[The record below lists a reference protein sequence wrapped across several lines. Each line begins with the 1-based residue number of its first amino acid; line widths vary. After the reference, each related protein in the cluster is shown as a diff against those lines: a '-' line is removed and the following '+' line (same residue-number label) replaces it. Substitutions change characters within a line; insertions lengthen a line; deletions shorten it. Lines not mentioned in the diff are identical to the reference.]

1 MLPEKLLKGTGKQ
14 MYFVEKLYCE
24 VRWVQ
29 VAFLL
34 VSE

>member
-1 MLPEKLLKGTGKQ
+1 MPQEKRLKGTGKQ
-14 MYFVEKLYCE
+14 MYFVEKLSCE

-34 VSE
+34 VCE